1 MATIRF
7 KYGATATDEKGFPVD
22 SLESSSEG
30 KVLVWAADIAGMS
43 NVAKVKVHRQTWSGS
58 DYLYSSHLVD
68 IRYAPS
74 SDDTR
79 DGTALRCQVCRAGS
93 PGTCSGEMHA
103 WAPGLFQIISGEP
116 VIQS

>member
-43 NVAKVKVHRQTWSGS
+43 NVAKVKVHR
-58 DYLYSSHLVD
+58 
-68 IRYAPS
+68 
-74 SDDTR
+74 
-79 DGTALRCQVCRAGS
+79 
-93 PGTCSGEMHA
+93 
-103 WAPGLFQIISGEP
+103 
-116 VIQS
+116 